1 MLNQFF
7 GSCDTKWAY
16 VLLKKLFSNKKIDFL
31 KITYKNVQSFNL
43 VHVQEANFFFFLN
56 FVIGCSDFV
65 FVAPFVSFFSVLLL
79 LLTSTLRIL
88 SSYCK
93 KFHVN

>member
-7 GSCDTKWAY
+7 GSRDTKWAY

-43 VHVQEANFFFFLN
+43 VHVQEAKFCFFFILRLAVLILFLLPLL
-56 FVIGCSDFV
+56 FHFSL
-65 FVAPFVSFFSVLLL
+65 SFYS
-79 LLTSTLRIL
+79 
-88 SSYCK
+88 C
-93 KFHVN
+93 

>member
-7 GSCDTKWAY
+7 GSRDTKWTY

-43 VHVQEANFFFFLN
+43 VHVQETKFFFFY
-56 FVIGCSDFV
+56 FAIGCFDFV

>member
-43 VHVQEANFFFFLN
+43 VHVQKANIFFFYFA
-56 FVIGCSDFV
+56 IGCSDFV

>member
-7 GSCDTKWAY
+7 GSRDTKWAY

-31 KITYKNVQSFNL
+31 KIMYKNVQSFNL
-43 VHVQEANFFFFLN
+43 VHVQKANIFFFYFA
-56 FVIGCSDFV
+56 IGCSDFV

>member
-7 GSCDTKWAY
+7 GSRDTKWAY

-43 VHVQEANFFFFLN
+43 VHVQEAIFFFF
-56 FVIGCSDFV
+56 
-65 FVAPFVSFFSVLLL
+65 
-79 LLTSTLRIL
+79 
-88 SSYCK
+88 
-93 KFHVN
+93 